1 MDFTATRSLSYGLYV
16 VGVKNGDGFGGC
28 IVDALVQAT
37 SDKPPALIV
46 CSVRENLTNTLIH
59 DTGELTISV
68 LPENVDPF
76 IVANFGLQ
84 SARDVSKWDNVAHT
98 VVDGLPYLDGAVSY
112 LRCKVTDA
120 IELSTHTAFVSL
132 VTDARRGESTA
143 KPMLYADY
151 QANMKD
157 DAKSAL
163 KSWND
168 SHGAAQGAKW
178 VCKICGHV
186 YSGETPFEQLPD
198 DWRCPICGVGKELFG
213 LSD

>member
-1 MDFTATRSLSYGLYV
+1 MDFKATRSLSYGLYV

-37 SDKPPALIV
+37 SDKPPTLIV
-46 CSVRENLTNTLIH
+46 CSVKENLTNTLIH
-59 DTGELTISV
+59 DSGEFTISV

-76 IVANFGLQ
+76 VVANFGLQ
-84 SARDVSKWDNVAHT
+84 SSRDVSKWDNVAHT

-112 LRCKVTDA
+112 LRCKVESA

-132 VTDARRGESTA
+132 VTDAWVGENAA
-143 KPMLYADY
+143 KPLLYADY

-157 DAKSAL
+157 DAKAAL
-163 KSWND
+163 KSHND
-168 SHGAAQGAKW
+168 GAGASVAKW

-186 YSGETPFEQLPD
+186 YSGETPFEQLPE
-198 DWRCPICGVGKELFG
+198 DWRCPICGVGKELFEYEK
-213 LSD
+213 